1 MYIGKWYINMPKIS
15 KKFKL
20 FPYQLNNITD
30 KEKKNPIYRW
40 LWFNWSKRIL

>member
-1 MYIGKWYINMPKIS
+1 MYLGKWYVVNPMRD

-20 FPYQLNNITD
+20 FPYQLNSITD
-30 KEKKNPIYRW
+30 PKKMFPIYRW